1 MYKDRNKRPKAFI
14 GAAISAAAGLAKGI
28 AGGIK
33 QRKANKAATQQN
45 YVQAVLQSKAAMD
58 EELIA
63 NEGLAEQFED
73 KFVARFGGR
82 KSIKKMACGG
92 RKKAACGTRK
102 KANTG
107 LLQPTMNTGLTV
119 PQPTIDING
128 INNQMQA
135 QKQANVASVSFS
147 AGAASGGGSGIMGA
161 ISGGAGGGIGGAVG
175 GALGGVASKLIAGK
189 GPQKFDAYKPTVR
202 KKPLTNIDTNPADN
216 TIAGAASVPTGSL
229 QSTSK
234 QYARYGDRRRALGYT
249 SLSKRG

>member
-92 RKKAACGTRK
+92 L
-102 KANTG
+102 N
-107 LLQPTMNTGLTV
+107 
-119 PQPTIDING
+119 
-128 INNQMQA
+128 
-135 QKQANVASVSFS
+135 
-147 AGAASGGGSGIMGA
+147 AGAASGGDSGIMGA
-161 ISGGAGGGIGGAVG
+161 ISGSAGGGIGGAVG

-234 QYARYGDRRRALGYT
+234 QYARYGGRRRALGYT